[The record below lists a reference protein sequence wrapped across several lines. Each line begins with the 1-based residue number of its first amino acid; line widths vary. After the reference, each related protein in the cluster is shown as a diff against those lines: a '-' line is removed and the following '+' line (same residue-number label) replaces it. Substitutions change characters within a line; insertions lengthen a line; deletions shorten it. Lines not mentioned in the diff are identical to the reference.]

1 MSIDLT
7 GEFQAILEG
16 KVTLPGRVED
26 WQTSYRSAKPF
37 SHVVIDDLFD
47 QQILDALLT
56 EMSGMGSDR
65 WSTLDQDSRERTLR
79 MRSAMAL
86 GHAGEHFLRIV
97 HSAAFLYLLSE
108 ITGIAQL
115 LPDPYLLGSGYAQMR
130 RGDYF
135 GVHSDRNVA
144 YDTGLLRRLAMI
156 VFLNKSWSKDYHG
169 ELELWSHDGKHCD
182 VTIEPLYN
190 RTAIFEVANPNFHGV
205 PTPLAC
211 PPDRLR
217 QSFIVYFHTAIVKEH
232 DPIKAHTSIFA
243 PRLYGANRMTVKSLV
258 RDLTPPLVLRAARKL
273 MKSGE

>member
-7 GEFQAILEG
+7 GEYQKILEG
-16 KVTLPGRVED
+16 KVSLPGRVEH

-47 QQILDALLT
+47 QRTLDALLA
-56 EMSGMGSDR
+56 EMSRMGADR
-65 WSTLDQDSRERTLR
+65 WSTLDLDPRERTLR

-86 GHAGEHFLRIV
+86 GDAGEHFLRIV

-144 YDTGLLRRLAMI
+144 YETGLLRRLAMI

-211 PPDRLR
+211 PQDRLR
-217 QSFIVYFHTAIVKEH
+217 QSFIVYFHTAIVKEQE
-232 DPIKAHTSIFA
+232 PIKAHTSIFA
-243 PRLYGANRMTVKSLV
+243 PRLYGSNRMTVKSLV

-273 MKSGE
+273 MKLGE